1 MSGIAL
7 DTGPRALGGRNATGD
22 EAWPAARRPRRASLH
37 RPCAA
42 PVLQGGARLLDGA
55 LHVGPMARRGVTIAP
70 VRNERSGIG
79 DVGAVGVLRGIACGE
94 SGAAGRDQ
102 RHEAHGHDTICV
114 HGSPWGSQG
123 TRRPDL
129 GSRHFATCEYGLRA
143 PASWRQ
149 APEPLH
155 RAEKGRARDGNREQ
169 FDALKCFEVPTPN
182 PLRDSLSEQR
192 FPHLPRILNLAG
204 ARRTTSMVPSRKD
217 AAPVGILCVMGTRI
231 VPESH
236 AARKLHCACSPWPVR
251 LREVTCGSRV
261 TCDVAGWKERR
272 GRCAR
277 SSRRSVARRSVI
289 DRREPRESRR
299 DLAVRD
305 SGLT

>member
-7 DTGPRALGGRNATGD
+7 DTAPRALGGRNATGD
-22 EAWPAARRPRRASLH
+22 EAWPPARRPRRASLH

-149 APEPLH
+149 APLEPLH

-192 FPHLPRILNLAG
+192 FPHLPLFG
-204 ARRTTSMVPSRKD
+204 
-217 AAPVGILCVMGTRI
+217 
-231 VPESH
+231 
-236 AARKLHCACSPWPVR
+236 
-251 LREVTCGSRV
+251 LRMKPYAHNCRAE
-261 TCDVAGWKERR
+261 
-272 GRCAR
+272 
-277 SSRRSVARRSVI
+277 
-289 DRREPRESRR
+289 
-299 DLAVRD
+299 
-305 SGLT
+305 